1 MSNQILENKN
11 KLDKLINIVKNN
23 IKLFII
29 IISLAIISLIVTFF
43 INLNLEKKKE
53 EISEKFNKANIFLE
67 NKKNDDALNILKKII
82 ENKHKFYSPL
92 SLNLIVE
99 KKLIEN
105 QKEVINLF
113 NEVILIKGVNKDNK
127 NLIKIKKAL
136 FIMNTANEDEI
147 LEILNPIINSK
158 SLWRS
163 QAINL
168 VSDYFLNRGEDL
180 KSKQFLE
187 LLNKEIKN

>member
-1 MSNQILENKN
+1 MSNQILEKKN
-11 KLDKLINIVKNN
+11 KLDKLTNIVKNN

-29 IISLAIISLIVTFF
+29 IISFAVISLIVMFF
-43 INLNLEKKKE
+43 INLNLEKKNE
-53 EISEKFNKANIFLE
+53 EISEKFNKANIFLK
-67 NKKNDDALNILKKII
+67 NKKNNDALNILKKII
-82 ENKHKFYSPL
+82 GNKHKFYSPL

-99 KKLIEN
+99 KKLIED

-127 NLIKIKKAL
+127 KLIKIKKAL

>member
-43 INLNLEKKKE
+43 INLNLEKKNE

>member
-43 INLNLEKKKE
+43 INLNLEKKNE

-158 SLWRS
+158 PLWRS

>member
-1 MSNQILENKN
+1 MSNQILEKKN
-11 KLDKLINIVKNN
+11 KLDKLTNIVKNN

-29 IISLAIISLIVTFF
+29 IISFAVISLIVMFF
-43 INLNLEKKKE
+43 INLNLEKKNE

-67 NKKNDDALNILKKII
+67 NKKNNDALNILKKII
-82 ENKHKFYSPL
+82 GNKHKFYSPL

-99 KKLIEN
+99 KKLIED

-127 NLIKIKKAL
+127 KLIKIKKAL

>member
-1 MSNQILENKN
+1 MSNQILEKKN
-11 KLDKLINIVKNN
+11 KLDKLTNIVKNN

-29 IISLAIISLIVTFF
+29 IISFAVISLIVMFF
-43 INLNLEKKKE
+43 INLNLEKKNE

-67 NKKNDDALNILKKII
+67 NKKNNDALNILKKII
-82 ENKHKFYSPL
+82 GNKHKFYSPL

-99 KKLIEN
+99 KKLIED